1 MTGRQLVKTDGQA
14 NLPAT
19 SRGSRQ
25 TKFLA
30 QSIILEEG
38 GNNVLVRSA
47 IYLVCGVVAAFI
59 AWSAMVD
66 VDEVATAFGQVIPA
80 GKVQT
85 IQHLEG
91 GIVNDIMVKEGT
103 LVEAGQPLIRLDP
116 ASALAELDQARARKV
131 ALELQS
137 ERLRAFGMNRAP
149 EFASDAANF
158 PEMLADQQ
166 SIYDIQKSAR
176 ADQYAVLTDQIEQRK
191 AELDQIDEEEKTLK
205 EQLEILTEEL
215 DMRGKLVKKGLSSK
229 ILYFNV
235 KRDYNEVKGELAKLM
250 GERRRAL
257 QALQEVKSRQ
267 IEQESRA
274 REDALSIMG
283 SVIGELAQVQRSIAK
298 LEDRVK
304 RLVVRAPV
312 RGIVKGLKVHTV
324 GGVIPAGGQVLDI
337 VPVDEEMVVE
347 AKINPRDV
355 GHIHLGQPVQVKVT
369 TYDFA
374 RYGGIT
380 GVLESVSATT
390 FVDEAGDPYY
400 KGMVRL
406 DRSYVGHDP
415 TLNQVLPGMTVQ
427 ADINTGKK
435 TLLQYFLKPIYSSI
449 DSSFRER

>member
-1 MTGRQLVKTDGQA
+1 M
-14 NLPAT
+14 
-19 SRGSRQ
+19 
-25 TKFLA
+25 
-30 QSIILEEG
+30 
-38 GNNVLVRSA
+38 
-47 IYLVCGVVAAFI
+47 
-59 AWSAMVD
+59 
-66 VDEVATAFGQVIPA
+66 
-80 GKVQT
+80 
-85 IQHLEG
+85 
-91 GIVNDIMVKEGT
+91 
-103 LVEAGQPLIRLDP
+103 
-116 ASALAELDQARARKV
+116 
-131 ALELQS
+131 
-137 ERLRAFGMNRAP
+137 
-149 EFASDAANF
+149 
-158 PEMLADQQ
+158 
-166 SIYDIQKSAR
+166 
-176 ADQYAVLTDQIEQRK
+176 
-191 AELDQIDEEEKTLK
+191 
-205 EQLEILTEEL
+205 
-215 DMRGKLVKKGLSSK
+215 
-229 ILYFNV
+229 